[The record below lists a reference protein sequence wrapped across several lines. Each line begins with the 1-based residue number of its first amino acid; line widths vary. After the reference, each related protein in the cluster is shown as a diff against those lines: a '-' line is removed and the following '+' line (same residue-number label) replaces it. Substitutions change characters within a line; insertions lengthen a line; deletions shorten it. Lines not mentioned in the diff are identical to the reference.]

1 MSCPAG
7 PTPWRETAME
17 QEKKSWTPRGWVGA
31 ATGGIR
37 FKPDREAVQAELLA
51 HIEDKRADLRRLYP
65 EMNERE
71 LDALVTRQMGDP
83 GQVGRALARLHRPW
97 LGYLWRSVR

>member
-1 MSCPAG
+1 
-7 PTPWRETAME
+7 ME

-71 LDALVTRQMGDP
+71 LDALATRQMGDP
-83 GQVGRALARLHRPW
+83 GQVPGWGTCGGPVRCCW
-97 LGYLWRSVR
+97 GSYWR